1 MFVILLRINLSFMN
15 KLYDIIPG
23 CHLKIESVIKS
34 VIKGSYSVF
43 VCINWFFQHNPAHRL
58 ITVRSGQ

>member
-23 CHLKIESVIKS
+23 CHLKIESVIKKNK
-34 VIKGSYSVF
+34 VLTVF
-43 VCINWFFQHNPAHRL
+43 LSA
-58 ITVRSGQ
+58 